1 VTAQSGWVVSI
12 DDHPTVAIGGDDAVH
27 NAIIVKVKQSVAGTN
42 VKEASFDFLATAK
55 SETRNDREAVR
66 REKYHS
72 ALIQSLCISGKHDV
86 EQQLRLTNHQYYV
99 IALYRQ
105 VPSLPSHD

>member
-1 VTAQSGWVVSI
+1 MHRALTKGRIHIFLLFGCKYLPKATLPPGRVAGAQSGWVVSI
-12 DDHPTVAIGGDDAVH
+12 DDHPTVAIGDDAVH

-66 REKYHS
+66 RENTT
-72 ALIQSLCISGKHDV
+72 A
-86 EQQLRLTNHQYYV
+86 
-99 IALYRQ
+99 
-105 VPSLPSHD
+105 P